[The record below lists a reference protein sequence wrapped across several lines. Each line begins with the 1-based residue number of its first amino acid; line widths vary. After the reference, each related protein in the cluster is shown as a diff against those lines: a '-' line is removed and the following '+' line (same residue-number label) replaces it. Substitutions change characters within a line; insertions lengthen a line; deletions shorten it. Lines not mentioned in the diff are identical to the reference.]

1 MYQRRRSQY
10 VFTISDAYDQTGAD
24 DRLQLDAAL
33 MYDGGPYVHAIAR
46 AMVEGMSDW
55 G

>member
-33 MYDGGPYVHAIAR
+33 TYDARPQLLAIAR
-46 AMVEGMSDW
+46 AMVEGMSDR